1 MLLAAFLL
9 LCPFPRMES
18 IAKPVA
24 NTAEVLVA
32 SASDATNISARNSTN
47 DAVRDSTS
55 DSISAPEN
63 SEIRESSL
71 SQPSL
76 LAPEPKVKTDAEIAS
91 AGLIEPGYTPAQPAT
106 PLKGVRTPVT
116 RPTETP
122 VQRKLWYALSITSSG
137 AAVFDAWST
146 RRAISQGYGT
156 EGNPLLRPFS
166 HSSAIY
172 VATQASPLLMD
183 YIGKRMMVSQHK
195 WMRSMWWLPQ
205 SAGTGFSLYAG
216 VHNTR
221 LVP

>member
-1 MLLAAFLL
+1 MLLATFLL
-9 LCPFPRMES
+9 LCPFPQIES
-18 IAKPVA
+18 TAKPVA
-24 NTAEVLVA
+24 NTVEVLIA
-32 SASDATNISARNSTN
+32 SASDATNTSARNSTN

-63 SEIRESSL
+63 SETRA
-71 SQPSL
+71 QPSL
-76 LAPEPKVKTDAEIAS
+76 LAPEPKVKTDVEIAS

-106 PLKGVRTPVT
+106 PLKGVRTPLT

-166 HSSAIY
+166 HSGAIY

-183 YIGKRMMVSQHK
+183 YIGKRMMMSQHK

-205 SAGTGFSLYAG
+205 SAGSGFSLYAG

>member
-1 MLLAAFLL
+1 MLLATFLL
-9 LCPFPRMES
+9 LCLFPQIES
-18 IAKPVA
+18 TAKPVA
-24 NTAEVLVA
+24 NTVEVLIA
-32 SASDATNISARNSTN
+32 SASDATNTSARNSTN

-55 DSISAPEN
+55 ASISAPEN
-63 SEIRESSL
+63 SETRA
-71 SQPSL
+71 QPSL
-76 LAPEPKVKTDAEIAS
+76 LAPDPKVKTDPEIAS
-91 AGLIEPGYTPAQPAT
+91 AGLIEPGYTPAQPAA
-106 PLKGVRTPVT
+106 PLKGVRTPLT

-122 VQRKLWYALSITSSG
+122 VQRKLWFALSITSSG

-166 HSSAIY
+166 HSGAIY

-205 SAGTGFSLYAG
+205 SAGSGFSLYAG